1 MAVLD
6 RKFGADGRLVEL
18 YTSIAKGDR
27 LRSVGEKPLSEE
39 EEMERRRLLLL
50 AATGLG
56 LAATPGTRAEATREL
71 LDMTLQPPRALED
84 WHIAC
89 TDHLHAIRTRPAV
102 QVHDDLL
109 TDLVAIQQQMTT
121 APAAEVMELQR
132 VTATLSAYHAGVLTR
147 LGEVGSALR
156 WYRTARGAAEVSGD
170 MGLWLQIAG
179 NEANFSL
186 FGLRDPATN
195 LRVID
200 NALKRA
206 GDAPTPSAGLAL
218 LTGVQSITLA
228 LLGRKEEA
236 RTAVHRLL
244 DMSERGVPTVEGI
257 WDTAEHPLN
266 YMCAQV
272 YSCIGD
278 FARAEEMRQR
288 VLAQPGGSVGYH
300 VPVNLALHAALCT
313 VVNGGVDEGA
323 REASE
328 AFASLPGSYRNVM
341 ITETGRRVLRAVP
354 IDQKNQGA
362 VREFRALLPHDHQP
376 SV

>member
-1 MAVLD
+1 
-6 RKFGADGRLVEL
+6 
-18 YTSIAKGDR
+18 
-27 LRSVGEKPLSEE
+27 
-39 EEMERRRLLLL
+39 MERRRLLLL

-56 LAATPGTRAEATREL
+56 LAAAPGGRAEATREL

-89 TDHLHAIRTRPAV
+89 ADHLHAIRTRPAA

-109 TDLVAIQQQMTT
+109 TDLVVIQQQMTT
-121 APAAEVMELQR
+121 ARAAEALELQR

-147 LGEVGSALR
+147 LGEVGPALR

-170 MGLWLQIAG
+170 MGLLLRIAG
-179 NEANFSL
+179 NEANFSQ

-200 NALKRA
+200 NALKRV
-206 GDAPTPSAGLAL
+206 GDAPRPSAGLAL
-218 LTGVQSITLA
+218 LTGVRSITLA

-236 RTAVHRLL
+236 RTAVQRLL

-266 YMCAQV
+266 YMCAQA

-278 FARAEEMRQR
+278 FVRAEEMRQR
-288 VLAQPGGSVGYH
+288 VLAASGISMGYH
-300 VPVNLALHAALCT
+300 VPVNLALYSAMCT
-313 VVNGGVDEGA
+313 VVNGGVEEGI
-323 REASE
+323 REAS
-328 AFASLPGSYRNVM
+328 AVLDSLRAPYRNTM
-341 ITETGRRVLRAVP
+341 ITKTCRRVLRAVP
-354 IDQKNQGA
+354 VEQRKSTA
-362 VREFRALLPHDHQP
+362 VREFRALLPLDHQP
-376 SV
+376 IV